1 MNEKFDYS
9 KKTYLSG
16 SLNQLGLVTESVSSL
31 HSQSNYFLKTEVKAK
46 VSAWKKK
53 TSDRIDDCRYK
64 IKKQLRPFMGEISLF
79 AFAICNL

>member
-16 SLNQLGLVTESVSSL
+16 SLNQLGLVIESVSSL

-53 TSDRIDDCRYK
+53 QVI
-64 IKKQLRPFMGEISLF
+64 E
-79 AFAICNL
+79 